1 MWLASFFHL
10 HQGVSLKTT
19 PEKKAPPDW
28 VVPYRLPA
36 LSRTNL
42 PAGNA
47 PSFPPVN
54 LCSTISLPVVSSL
67 KTTPHPKPL
76 PHAKSPPESVVPY
89 RFPALSR
96 TNPASGSAPSAPPV
110 KLWSTVSLPVVP
122 SLKTTPHPGKL
133 KLEGRAGTN
142 RHAKSPPAPVVPY
155 RLPATS
161 RSKPGSPKLGFAPSA
176 PPVKLCSTVTLSVIS
191 SLKTTPHPGRHAV
204 EPPTDAVPYRL
215 PALSRTKL
223 ALGSAPSD
231 KPVNAWSTAKVGA
244 GSCCSCAT
252 S

>member
-96 TNPASGSAPSAPPV
+96 TNPASGAAPSDPPV

-122 SLKTTPHPGKL
+122 SLKTTPHPPGHVPWPPVKVLPYRLPAASRTNPAAVAGAAPSAPPVNLCSTVSLPVVSSL
-133 KLEGRAGTN
+133 KTTPQPLPPP
-142 RHAKSPPAPVVPY
+142 HAKSPPAPVLPY
-155 RLPATS
+155 RLPAAS
-161 RSKPGSPKLGFAPSA
+161 RTNPVAGSAPSA
-176 PPVKLCSTVTLSVIS
+176 PPVKLWSTV
-191 SLKTTPHPGRHAV
+191 SLPV
-204 EPPTDAVPYRL
+204 VPR
-215 PALSRTKL
+215 
-223 ALGSAPSD
+223 
-231 KPVNAWSTAKVGA
+231 
-244 GSCCSCAT
+244 
-252 S
+252 